1 MCNAYEG
8 TALYKRAIVGKRRI
22 HRVSVRTSSSSAFHC
37 TKVELNDT
45 PRYVF
50 TSFPSNYLSNA
61 DFFVEGDIQKI
72 AEKIFE
78 L

>member
-1 MCNAYEG
+1 MKEQLCIYG
-8 TALYKRAIVGKRRI
+8 RAVVWGYRI
-22 HRVSVRTSSSSAFHC
+22 HRVLDRNSPSSAFHC

-45 PRYVF
+45 LRYVF